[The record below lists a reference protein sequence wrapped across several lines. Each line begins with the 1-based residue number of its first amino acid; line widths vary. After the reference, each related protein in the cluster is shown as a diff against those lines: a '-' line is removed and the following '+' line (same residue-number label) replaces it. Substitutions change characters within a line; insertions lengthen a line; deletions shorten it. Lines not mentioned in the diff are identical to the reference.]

1 MNNKNALQPTLSIT
15 ALTFTALIN
24 SVQAQAA
31 VITFDDNALATD
43 TFFAPSAQTI
53 FTSGGVSFDHDW
65 NWDCCWGNFTYSNKQ
80 DTSTAGFGND
90 RSAITGTGVG
100 SGQDNYAVSYGNASL
115 NFAGATQVESAYI
128 TNTTYAYLAVKD
140 GNDGAGYVKGA
151 FTEGDFFTLTINGLD
166 QNDNVIS
173 TFDFSLADGSN
184 VVDSWVQADLS
195 SLGTVYGLAFSYSS
209 SDVGEYGINT
219 PTYFAID
226 NIAIQ
231 AVPVPASA
239 FLFFSALLSVVTGSA
254 IRKAR
259 R

>member
-1 MNNKNALQPTLSIT
+1 MNNKNVLSAAALTIT
-15 ALTFTALIN
+15 ALVSST
-24 SVQAQAA
+24 QAQAA
-31 VITFDDNALATD
+31 IITFDDNALAAD
-43 TFFAPSAQTI
+43 TFFAPGAQTS

-80 DTSTAGFGND
+80 DTTTAGFGND

-100 SGQDNYAVSYGNASL
+100 SGQDNYGISYGNASL
-115 NFAGATQVESAYI
+115 NFAGATQVQSAYI

-140 GNDGAGYVKGA
+140 GNDGAGYVKGP
-151 FTEGDFFTLTINGLD
+151 FTEGDFFTLTIDGLD

-173 TFDFSLADGSN
+173 TLDFSLADGSN
-184 VVDSWVQADLS
+184 VVDSWTLVDFS
-195 SLGTVYGLAFSYSS
+195 NLGTVYGLSFSYSS
-209 SDVGEYGINT
+209 SDVGTFGINT

-226 NIAIQ
+226 NIDIQ

-239 FLFFSALLSVVTGSA
+239 LLFLSALTGLA
-254 IRKAR
+254 IRKIR